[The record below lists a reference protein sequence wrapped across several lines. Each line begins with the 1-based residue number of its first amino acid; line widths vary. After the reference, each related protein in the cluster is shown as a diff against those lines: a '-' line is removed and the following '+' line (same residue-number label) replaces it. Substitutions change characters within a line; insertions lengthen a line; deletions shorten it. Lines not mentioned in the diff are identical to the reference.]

1 MRRALALLAAAGAIG
16 AAGVVLAFDPDQPLA
31 VAAAVILLAMLAGA
45 LVGLIQPRRGARSR
59 GRADARI
66 PRRAAGVAVIVA
78 LLLTLRVADALTLI
92 TGGFI
97 VGAFVAAEIILSA
110 RPSSR

>member
-1 MRRALALLAAAGAIG
+1 LRRALALLAAAGAIG
-16 AAGVVLAFDPDQPLA
+16 ATGVMLAFDPDQPLA
-31 VAAAVILLAMLAGA
+31 VAAAVGLLAVLAGA
-45 LVGLIQPRRGARSR
+45 LVGLFQPRRGGRSR
-59 GRADARI
+59 GRADPRI
-66 PRRAAGVAVIVA
+66 PRRAAGVALIVA